1 MSVLS
6 WVLAGLL
13 AYTVAAMLADRRGLL
28 PDAISVSGP
37 ILTLHTGRGRVF
49 LDRLARPKRF
59 WRAIGNVGVGVAL
72 VVMVGTFALLIVQSV
87 TIIRSPPAASAL
99 QSPQNVLVIP
109 GVNEFLPLSV
119 APEIVAG
126 LLLGMLV
133 HEGGHGL
140 FCRVED
146 IEINSMGVALLAVLP
161 IGAFVEPDEE
171 SARAAARG
179 PRTRMYAAGVLNNLL
194 LTVVAFALLFG
205 PVAGAIAVAPGAAVG
220 GVYPGGAAET
230 AGLGGGD
237 RIVAIDGEP
246 IESTTALGD
255 RLEDNPNDRI
265 TVTLADGSD
274 VALERS
280 ALLTSLVADS
290 PFASDGSD
298 GARGLSVDEST
309 STTITAVDGTA
320 VTTESDVRAAAAD
333 ADTAVVD
340 LTVGD
345 DETGERRTVS
355 GPLGVLATVSPDAGL
370 AAAGA
375 PAGERIVL
383 TEIDGQRIVV
393 FDDLEAA
400 LADRTPGET
409 VEVVGYV
416 DGEQRRYDVAL
427 QPHPEEADG
436 VLVGVAGATGLSGI
450 GIDSVGVESY
460 PADYFLSILGGEV
473 GEGLVAV
480 LLFLI
485 LLPFISVID
494 PSVAFNFAGF
504 VDANAAFY
512 EVVGPLS
519 ALGEGGVFLLANVLF
534 WTGWINFNLALFNC
548 IPAFPLDGGHI
559 LRTATE
565 SVVSRLPVEGKP
577 ALTRTVTTSVGL
589 LMLASLVLMIFG
601 PQLLN

>member
-1 MSVLS
+1 
-6 WVLAGLL
+6 
-13 AYTVAAMLADRRGLL
+13 
-28 PDAISVSGP
+28 
-37 ILTLHTGRGRVF
+37 
-49 LDRLARPKRF
+49 
-59 WRAIGNVGVGVAL
+59 
-72 VVMVGTFALLIVQSV
+72 
-87 TIIRSPPAASAL
+87 
-99 QSPQNVLVIP
+99 
-109 GVNEFLPLSV
+109 
-119 APEIVAG
+119 
-126 LLLGMLV
+126 
-133 HEGGHGL
+133 
-140 FCRVED
+140 
-146 IEINSMGVALLAVLP
+146 
-161 IGAFVEPDEE
+161 
-171 SARAAARG
+171 
-179 PRTRMYAAGVLNNLL
+179 
-194 LTVVAFALLFG
+194 
-205 PVAGAIAVAPGAAVG
+205 
-220 GVYPGGAAET
+220 
-230 AGLGGGD
+230 
-237 RIVAIDGEP
+237 
-246 IESTTALGD
+246 
-255 RLEDNPNDRI
+255 
-265 TVTLADGSD
+265 
-274 VALERS
+274 
-280 ALLTSLVADS
+280 
-290 PFASDGSD
+290 
-298 GARGLSVDEST
+298 
-309 STTITAVDGTA
+309 
-320 VTTESDVRAAAAD
+320 
-333 ADTAVVD
+333 
-340 LTVGD
+340 
-345 DETGERRTVS
+345 
-355 GPLGVLATVSPDAGL
+355 
-370 AAAGA
+370 
-375 PAGERIVL
+375 
-383 TEIDGQRIVV
+383 
-393 FDDLEAA
+393 
-400 LADRTPGET
+400 